1 MKIAYCIM
9 MSVLGFIQIAE
20 GSGSQKSAST
30 PKTVFTCQESACN
43 PYNEGPQCGPHCEC
57 AYYEEDGQYL
67 GVCTT
72 ADGVDG
78 GDYQPYSSG
87 VNPNVAVQSGTALA
101 GSVVETLAVARPK
114 LSPLKKLKTPFQK
127 MKLSIRKIKP
137 NLSIRKPKIRFGRRG

>member
-1 MKIAYCIM
+1 MMKIAYYIM

-20 GSGSQKSAST
+20 GSGSQKSAPT

-87 VNPNVAVQSGTALA
+87 VDPNVAAQSGTELA
-101 GSVVETLAVARPK
+101 GSVVQALAIARPK
-114 LSPLKKLKTPFQK
+114 SSPLKKLKIPLQK
-127 MKLSIRKIKP
+127 MKSSIKKIRPKLSIRKQK
-137 NLSIRKPKIRFGRRG
+137 